1 MSLFQFYEEENT
13 REESLNN
20 YKYLFR
26 QFEKNYQL
34 YLKLYIKCL
43 LHQEQMIMKQKN

>member
-20 YKYLFR
+20 YKYLFT
-26 QFEKNYQL
+26 QFEKITNFIGSFISNVYFIW
-34 YLKLYIKCL
+34 IK
-43 LHQEQMIMKQKN
+43 